1 MAGFA
6 NNFNDNNLI
15 DLLPP
20 DSRQAVL
27 AVFDKEVAYYNTKL
41 LNLNP
46 YDFKTTE
53 EFLRKWQFYKGS
65 LEAINDLIT
74 LMKGKQDADWIY

>member
-6 NNFNDNNLI
+6 NTFEDNNLI

-20 DSRQAVL
+20 DARQAVL
-27 AVFDKEVAYYNTKL
+27 AVLDKEVAYYNTKL

-46 YDFKTTE
+46 NDFKATE
-53 EFLRKWQFYKGS
+53 DFLRKWQFYKGS

-74 LMKGKQDADWIY
+74 LMKGKQDAD